1 MVEYRTC
8 TFAMSMLEVIL
19 NFVNA
24 EGLLNYRHMLIA
36 MATNDY
42 VLVVPSVERDIPRK
56 SNAILGS

>member
-1 MVEYRTC
+1 
-8 TFAMSMLEVIL
+8 MLEVIL

-42 VLVVPSVERDIPRK
+42 YVLVVPSVERHIPRK